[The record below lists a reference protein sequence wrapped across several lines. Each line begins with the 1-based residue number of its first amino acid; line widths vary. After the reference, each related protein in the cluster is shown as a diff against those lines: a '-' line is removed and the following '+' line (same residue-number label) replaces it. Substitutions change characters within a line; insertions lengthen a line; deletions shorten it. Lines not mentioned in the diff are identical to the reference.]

1 MGRIREREQEKTRE
15 LVSAYLDGELSP
27 EDAQFVG
34 KRIQE
39 DPAYAQVYAAYR
51 GIRMD
56 LRALARPEVPASVSQ
71 MIRARAAVMQPGHAA
86 LNIRQ
91 RVARI
96 TAVAA
101 TLAATFAAI
110 LTGGFGMP
118 QHFSHAAPS
127 TGQSHQIVSVST
139 SNAPTTAVVLN
150 PNVRFDQSAEIR
162 FTRPMNEQT
171 ALTSVVFSPVVAI
184 SNLQYDKSTSI
195 LSTKP
200 KTLIPQTTYTVQI
213 PAGLKDAEGNDV
225 TPGAFSF
232 SVSNIIPGITG
243 QPTTVP
249 ATAAA
254 SPTAFT
260 IAAAPTVIT
269 ETVTPAP
276 APTTVP
282 VPAPVTTEATPA
294 PLPATDTTIATEP
307 PIAPTANT
315 RPVNT
320 RPANTPVPAVKPA
333 GTVIAIVEP
342 TSVPVIAP
350 TVAPPATPVAL
361 TATPA
366 PTVVPTATPV
376 PTVVPTATIVPT
388 PTVPAI
394 IVADKFKGA
403 YAATSNRLGSP
414 ISAAASVGTSQL
426 LFQNGFMVYAAG
438 QPIYVFYTGDRSYAA
453 YPNPGNS
460 GAGSEGGAGPS
471 ASLHK
476 PINAFGVVW
485 TAQKLQSKLGY
496 ATSPNEAGGS
506 GTLQTFENG
515 SILSI
520 GTDVYVLLKSG
531 AWQLFI
537 G

>member
-1 MGRIREREQEKTRE
+1 MGRLREREQEKIRE

-27 EDAQFVG
+27 DDAQFVG

-56 LRALARPEVPASVSQ
+56 LRALTRPEVPASVSQ
-71 MIRARAAVMQPGHAA
+71 TIRARAAVMQPGRAA

-96 TAVAA
+96 TAAAA

-110 LTGGFGMP
+110 LTGGFGLP
-118 QHFSHAAPS
+118 QHFSHAVPG
-127 TGQSHQIVSVST
+127 TGQSNQIVSVST

-150 PNVRFDQSAEIR
+150 PNIRFDQSAEIR

-171 ALTSVVFSPVVAI
+171 VLTSVAFSPTVAV
-184 SNLQYDKSTSI
+184 SNLQYDTSTSI

-200 KTLIPQTTYTVQI
+200 KTLVPQTTYTVQI

-232 SVSNIIPGITG
+232 SVSNIIPGSSSVG

-254 SPTAFT
+254 SPTPLT
-260 IAAAPTVIT
+260 IAAAPTV
-269 ETVTPAP
+269 VTATAAPAP
-276 APTTVP
+276 APTTVSA
-282 VPAPVTTEATPA
+282 PAPATTEATAA
-294 PLPATDTTIATEP
+294 PLPATDTTVATEP
-307 PIAPTANT
+307 PVAPTAT
-315 RPVNT
+315 ARPAPAK
-320 RPANTPVPAVKPA
+320 PANTPVPAPASKPA

-342 TSVPVIAP
+342 TAVPTVIP
-350 TVAPPATPVAL
+350 TVAPTAPPAPTIAP

-366 PTVVPTATPV
+366 PTVAPTA
-376 PTVVPTATIVPT
+376 TVVPTATA
-388 PTVPAI
+388 PAI
-394 IVADKFKGA
+394 AVADKFKGA
-403 YAATSNRLGSP
+403 YAATANRLGSP
-414 ISAAASVGTSQL
+414 ISAATSVGTSQL
-426 LFQNGFMVYAAG
+426 FFQNGFMVYAAG

-471 ASLHK
+471 AGLYK
-476 PINAFGVVW
+476 PVNAFGVVW

-496 ATSPNEAGGS
+496 ATSPGEAGGS
-506 GTLQTFENG
+506 GTIQTFENG
-515 SILSI
+515 AILSV
-520 GTDVYVLLKSG
+520 GNDVYVLLKSG
-531 AWQLFI
+531 AWQPFS

>member
-1 MGRIREREQEKTRE
+1 MGRVREREQDKIRE

-27 EDAQFVG
+27 DDAQFVG

-56 LRALARPEVPASVSQ
+56 LRALARPEVPVSVSQ
-71 MIRARAAVMQPGHAA
+71 TIRARAAVMQPGRAA

-96 TAVAA
+96 TAAAA

-110 LTGGFGMP
+110 LTGGFGLP
-118 QHFSHAAPS
+118 QHFSHAVPG
-127 TGQSHQIVSVST
+127 TGQSNQIVNVST
-139 SNAPTTAVVLN
+139 SNAQTTAVVLN
-150 PNVRFDQSAEIR
+150 PNIRFDQSAEIR

-171 ALTSVVFSPVVAI
+171 VLTSVVFSPTVAV

-200 KTLIPQTTYTVQI
+200 KTLVPQTTYTVQI

-225 TPGAFSF
+225 APSASSF
-232 SVSNIIPGITG
+232 SVSNIIPGIPG

-249 ATAAA
+249 ATAVA
-254 SPTAFT
+254 SPTPFT
-260 IAAAPTVIT
+260 IAAAPTVVIT
-269 ETVTPAP
+269 ATVAPAP
-276 APTTVP
+276 APTI
-282 VPAPVTTEATPA
+282 VPAPAPETTPAPEATVV
-294 PLPATDTTIATEP
+294 PLPATDTVVATEP
-307 PIAPTANT
+307 PAAPTATT
-315 RPVNT
+315 RPAPVK
-320 RPANTPVPAVKPA
+320 PANTPVPAPASKPA

-342 TSVPVIAP
+342 TAVPTVVPTVAPTATAAP
-350 TVAPPATPVAL
+350 TVAP

-366 PTVVPTATPV
+366 PTVA
-376 PTVVPTATIVPT
+376 PTATIVPT
-388 PTVPAI
+388 ATAPAI
-394 IVADKFKGA
+394 AVADKFKGA
-403 YAATSNRLGSP
+403 YAATANRLGSP

-426 LFQNGFMVYAAG
+426 FFQNGFMVYAAG

-471 ASLHK
+471 AGLYK
-476 PINAFGVVW
+476 PVNAFGVIW

-496 ATSPNEAGGS
+496 ATSPSEAGGS

-515 SILSI
+515 SILSV
-520 GTDVYVLLKSG
+520 GNDVYVLLKSG
-531 AWQLFI
+531 AWQPFS

>member
-1 MGRIREREQEKTRE
+1 MGRIREREQDKIRE

-27 EDAQFVG
+27 DDAQFVG

-39 DPAYAQVYAAYR
+39 DPAYTQVYAAYR

-71 MIRARAAVMQPGHAA
+71 TIRARAAVMQPGRAA

-96 TAVAA
+96 TAAAA
-101 TLAATFAAI
+101 TLAATVAAI
-110 LTGGFGMP
+110 LTGGFGLP
-118 QHFSHAAPS
+118 QHFSHAVPG
-127 TGQSHQIVSVST
+127 TGQSNQIVNVST
-139 SNAPTTAVVLN
+139 SNTQTTAVVLN
-150 PNVRFDQSAEIR
+150 PNIRFDQSAEIR

-171 ALTSVVFSPVVAI
+171 VLTSVLFSPTVAI

-200 KTLIPQTTYTVQI
+200 KTLVPQTTYTVQI

-225 TPGAFSF
+225 TPGAVNF
-232 SVSNIIPGITG
+232 SVSNIIPGSTG
-243 QPTTVP
+243 QPTTAP

-254 SPTAFT
+254 SPTPLI

-269 ETVTPAP
+269 AMVTPAP

-282 VPAPVTTEATPA
+282 APAPATTEAPPA
-294 PLPATDTTIATEP
+294 PLPATDTSVATEP
-307 PIAPTANT
+307 PAAPTATT
-315 RPVNT
+315 RPAPT
-320 RPANTPVPAVKPA
+320 KPANTPVPAPASKPA

-342 TSVPVIAP
+342 TAVPTVVPTVAPTAPPAP
-350 TVAPPATPVAL
+350 TVAP

-366 PTVVPTATPV
+366 PTVA
-376 PTVVPTATIVPT
+376 PTATIVPT
-388 PTVPAI
+388 ATTPAI
-394 IVADKFKGA
+394 AVADKFKGA
-403 YAATSNRLGSP
+403 YAATANRLGAP

-426 LFQNGFMVYAAG
+426 FFQNGFMVYAAG
-438 QPIYVFYTGDRSYAA
+438 QPIYVFYTGDRSYAT

-460 GAGSEGGAGPS
+460 GAGSDGGAGPS
-471 ASLHK
+471 AGLYK
-476 PINAFGVVW
+476 PVNAFGVVW
-485 TAQKLQSKLGY
+485 TAQKLQGKLGY
-496 ATSPNEAGGS
+496 ATSSSEAGGS

-515 SILSI
+515 SILSV
-520 GTDVYVLLKSG
+520 GNDVYVILKSG
-531 AWQLFI
+531 AWQPFS